1 MSDESILKK
10 LRLFF
15 RKNRRAPSYQ
25 EIAHICGYSSK
36 NAAFK
41 MVQKLIDEG
50 ILGKDDNGKIIPKSL
65 FAVPMLGRIRAGFPM
80 MAEAISDQKV
90 DLYDFLLNVSGST
103 FALTVRGDSMSD
115 AGIQEGDVV
124 IVDIEKRFRMG
135 DIVAAVVDNE
145 WTIKY
150 IEEKEGDVCLIPA
163 NPEYPV
169 IYPKENLTIGG
180 VVTTVIRKYR

>member
-1 MSDESILKK
+1 MIDETILKK
-10 LRLFF
+10 LRMFF
-15 RKNRRAPSYQ
+15 KINRRAPSYQ
-25 EIAHICGYSSK
+25 EIAHIFGYSSK

-41 MVQKLIDEG
+41 LIQKLIVEG
-50 ILGKDDNGKIIPKSL
+50 ILSKDENGKIIPKSL
-65 FAVPMLGRIRAGFPM
+65 FEVPMLGRIRAGFPI
-80 MAEAISDQKV
+80 MAEPTV
-90 DLYDFLLNVSGST
+90 GERLDLYDFLLNVSGST

-115 AGIQEGDVV
+115 AGIHEGDIV
-124 IVDIEKRFRMG
+124 IIDIEKRFRMG

-150 IEEKEGDVCLIPA
+150 IEEKDGDICLVPA

-180 VVTTVIRKYR
+180 VVTTVIRKYK